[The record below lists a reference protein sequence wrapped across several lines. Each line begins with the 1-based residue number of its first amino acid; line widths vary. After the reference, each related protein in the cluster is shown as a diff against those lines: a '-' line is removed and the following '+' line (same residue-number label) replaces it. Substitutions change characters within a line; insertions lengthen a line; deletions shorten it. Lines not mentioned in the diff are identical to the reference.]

1 MKHLLQNDV
10 LMCRTASNVLHVL
23 PIAGLYTF
31 LPKYLESQFRLTAN
45 AANIVAGQRTEGGG
59 GNAGRRGTGT
69 EA

>member
-31 LPKYLESQFRLTAN
+31 LPKYLESQFRLTAYV
-45 AANIVAGQRTEGGG
+45 ANMVAG
-59 GNAGRRGTGT
+59 
-69 EA
+69 